1 MELTFDDIKNRLRAA
16 YIKYRRGKMPN
27 YRGSND
33 LEQALDAGARNC
45 IAAKITP
52 EDYCTALYQ
61 AYVKDGVDNFFP
73 NQLQG
78 SKALEVAKRFTAN
91 YETVS
96 PKQLWTTQI
105 ALLKTA
111 IDRTK
116 RPVEDILL
124 DHVLPFSA
132 WFRIVATVKPVQ
144 SIIDRYKDEAKSEL
158 TEELLTF
165 LSGVAAQNVSRLRA
179 L

>member
-1 MELTFDDIKNRLRAA
+1 MALSDKELYSELVKLGTMPAIAGRIVAK
-16 YIKYRRGKMPN
+16 RGKPMPT
-27 YRGSND
+27 D
-33 LEQALDAGARNC
+33 AELDAL
-45 IAAKITP
+45 AKITP
-52 EDYCTALYQ
+52 EDFCTALYQ
-61 AYVKDGVDNFFP
+61 AYVRDGVDNFFP

-78 SKALEVAKRFTAN
+78 NKALEVAKRFTAN
-91 YETVS
+91 YESVS

-105 ALLKTA
+105 ALLKKA

-124 DHVLPFSA
+124 DHALPFSA
-132 WFRIVATVKPVQ
+132 WFRIVATVDPVQ
-144 SIIDRYKDEAKSEL
+144 AITDRYKNEAKREL
-158 TEELLTF
+158 TEELLVF